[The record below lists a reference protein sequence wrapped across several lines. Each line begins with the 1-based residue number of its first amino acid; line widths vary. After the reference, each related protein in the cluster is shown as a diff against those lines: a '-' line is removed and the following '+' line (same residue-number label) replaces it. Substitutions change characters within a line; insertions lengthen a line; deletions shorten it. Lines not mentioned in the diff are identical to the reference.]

1 MNDMQ
6 KCVTKIYMDVYSKIY
21 DGIKDQFTKIT
32 GIEIWHKFFQAIWQY
47 QIQILSSHI
56 PTQFT
61 MTMIYALDTHE
72 TDNHPLD
79 TGQ

>member
-1 MNDMQ
+1 MNNMLSNE
-6 KCVTKIYMDVYSKIY
+6 TKIFMDVYSQKY
-21 DGIKDQFTKIT
+21 DAIIDKFIT
-32 GIEIWHKFFQAIWQY
+32 GIEILYKLFQAIWQY
-47 QIQILSSHI
+47 QIQILSNHI

-61 MTMIYALDTHE
+61 TTMIYALDTHE

>member
-1 MNDMQ
+1 MLNN
-6 KCVTKIYMDVYSKIY
+6 VTKIYMDVYSQKY
-21 DGIKDQFTKIT
+21 DGIKDKFTKTTRVKIQ
-32 GIEIWHKFFQAIWQY
+32 HKFFQAIWQY
-47 QIQILSSHI
+47 QIQILSNHI

-61 MTMIYALDTHE
+61 TTMIYSLDTHE

>member
-1 MNDMQ
+1 MDLYSQ
-6 KCVTKIYMDVYSKIY
+6 KY
-21 DGIKDQFTKIT
+21 DGIKDKFTKTPSGIT
-32 GIEIWHKFFQAIWQY
+32 GIKIQHKFFQAIWQY
-47 QIQILSSHI
+47 QIQILSNHI

-61 MTMIYALDTHE
+61 TTMIYSLDTHE